1 MPQQR
6 SGLPA
11 GRPVAWDDRV
21 RLWGDGSVVLGGAP
35 WGVLRM
41 AAAGRPFLRRLHA
54 AGPAGLAASPGVE
67 QTLVDLL
74 LARGVVHPVAVSEP
88 AGSATAVEIVVPAY
102 ERPELLDACLAS
114 LRQTAPGTR
123 IIVVDDASVSP
134 RVAEVARAH
143 GATALRHE
151 VNRGPAAARNSGLRE
166 VNSPIVAFVDAD
178 CVATE
183 GWLTTLIPHFD
194 DPRVAAVA
202 PRITPRTGRPTL
214 LARYETARSALDMG
228 PRPELVTHGA
238 PLGFLPSAALAVR
251 RSSLDDDPFD
261 ERLRVGEDVDLVWRL
276 VDSGAMVRYEP
287 AAVVTHE
294 MRPEPLRWA
303 GRIFDYGTSAA
314 ELDHR
319 HPGRLAPA
327 RLSLLNVAAAALMLA
342 HRRLAGAGAL
352 TVYAVNRINKLR
364 ASSVDPRAATVV
376 IGKGLKSD
384 AESAGHLL
392 RREWW
397 PIGWLAVAS
406 SRRSR
411 VGRAAAAAMLVP
423 LAHEWLTSRPRV
435 DPPRYLLLRLIEDA
449 SYGSGVIAGAIRALR
464 PGVLLPRFRGYTNGG
479 YQNRGYQKKP

>member
-1 MPQQR
+1 M
-6 SGLPA
+6 
-11 GRPVAWDDRV
+11 VD
-21 RLWGDGSVVLGGAP
+21 
-35 WGVLRM
+35 
-41 AAAGRPFLRRLHA
+41 AAAIRGIGALRNAGA
-54 AGPAGLAASPGVE
+54 A
-67 QTLVDLL
+67 
-74 LARGVVHPVAVSEP
+74 R
-88 AGSATAVEIVVPAY
+88 
-102 ERPELLDACLAS
+102 LDA
-114 LRQTAPGTR
+114 
-123 IIVVDDASVSP
+123 VDV
-134 RVAEVARAH
+134 
-143 GATALRHE
+143 
-151 VNRGPAAARNSGLRE
+151 
-166 VNSPIVAFVDAD
+166 IAFVDAD
-178 CVATE
+178 CVANE

-194 DPRVAAVA
+194 DPRVSAVA
-202 PRITPRTGRPTL
+202 PRITPRTGRSTL
-214 LARYETARSALDMG
+214 LARYEATRSALDMG

-342 HRRLAGAGAL
+342 HRPLAGAGAL
-352 TVYAVNRINKLR
+352 TAYAVNRINKLR
-364 ASSVDPRAATVV
+364 AASVDPRAATVV

-449 SYGSGVIAGAIRALR
+449 SYGSGVIAGAIRSLR
-464 PGVLLPRFRGYTNGG
+464 PGVLLPRFRGY
-479 YQNRGYQKKP
+479 QNRGDQKKP